1 MSGWVRRS
9 AAAAVLAVA
18 AGCAPMQESAG
29 SAAAEMDD
37 GILLIAHPRLANP
50 AYRQSVI
57 VAVPLANDQHVGVII
72 NRPSTRTLA
81 SAFPDHEPSK
91 RVQAPIYFGGPT
103 AVRALSAVVRTNTD
117 PGEGSLKILKGL
129 YLVPRAS
136 AVDRII
142 ETMPNEARYYLGH
155 VRWRAG
161 ELRQELSRRIW
172 YVGNPEMPM
181 PFRSDPA
188 ALWAELIQRV
198 RAMRAAIQ

>member
-1 MSGWVRRS
+1 MRGWVRPS
-9 AAAAVLAVA
+9 AAAVA
-18 AGCAPMQESAG
+18 FTLVAGCAPIQESPG
-29 SAAAEMDD
+29 SAAVESDD
-37 GILLIAHPRLANP
+37 GVLLISHPRLANP

-81 SAFPDHEPSK
+81 SAFPNHEPSR

-103 AVRALSAVVRTNTD
+103 AVRALSAVVRTNID
-117 PGEGSLKILKGL
+117 PGEGSLKIVHGL

-142 ETMPNEARYYLGH
+142 ETTPDEARYYLGH

-172 YVGNPEMPM
+172 YVGNPESQML
-181 PFRSDPA
+181 FRSDPA
-188 ALWAELIQRV
+188 ELWAELIQRV
-198 RAMRAAIQ
+198 RAMRAAIR